1 MDAARI
7 DALAKATGTARYAAD
22 VSLPRMAH
30 AAMVRSTEAHAR
42 IVAVDTTAAAQCPGV
57 IGVFTAA
64 DVTDRPY
71 GRAVVDVPVLARDKV
86 RYVGERVAAVVAET
100 RRQAEAAA
108 DLVEVDYEPLPAV
121 ADARAALAP
130 DAPAVHDAPWTYAGA
145 VAEPNGPANVVYHGI
160 HGSPADVEA
169 ALATAAFTVDRTYRT
184 QGVHQGYLEPQ
195 ACVADYTS
203 RDRIRVWLTNK
214 SPYRNREILADC
226 LGVPP
231 AAIELL
237 PVTLGGD
244 FGGKGSPQEAPIC
257 VELSRLTGRP
267 VLSVLRYGDD
277 LTTTNPRHPAEIRVR
292 LGCDRDGRFVAA
304 SIRAVVSAGAYA
316 GFTPHG
322 AGPHGAAEF
331 PSYRV
336 PVFAS
341 ELTRVYTNSVPRGN
355 MCAPGGPQGT
365 FAAESAVDELAAV
378 AGIDPVEL
386 RRRNLLTTGE
396 TDTAGDR
403 WVEHRGAETLA
414 AALAAVEPVAVPSG
428 MLSGTGVAVYS
439 RATPTRVD
447 TSLRLVPTAT
457 GVRVETPLIETG
469 TGSHTA
475 LRRMLAAELGIPA
488 AQIQVTGVSTAA
500 LPRDLGAGASRVTA
514 GLAAVVEAA
523 GQAWRD
529 RADDGPL
536 PVTVRHDDGPLVGSY
551 TVQVAQVAVDP
562 ETGEVR
568 VLEILTAVDVAEV
581 VNEKAHQM
589 QVDGG
594 TTMGF
599 GFACLEDLLESDGQV
614 WAANLGEY
622 RLPTSHDVPR
632 YRTVRLGGGTGVGT
646 ANVKNIGESTTP
658 PVAPAIANAVCA
670 ATGCRIRELPITAER
685 VFAAMEGRRCGCH

>member
-7 DALAKATGTARYAAD
+7 DALAKATGRARYAAD
-22 VSLPRMAH
+22 VSLPRLAH

-42 IVAVDTTAAAQCPGV
+42 IVAVDITAAANCPGV

-71 GRAVVDVPVLARDKV
+71 GRAVVDTPVLARDKV

-108 DLVEVDYEPLPAV
+108 DLVEVEYESLPAV
-121 ADARAALAP
+121 TDAGAALAP
-130 DAPAVHDAPWTYAGA
+130 GAPAVHDAPWRYVGA
-145 VAEPNGPANVVYHGI
+145 DAEPDGPANVIHHGV
-160 HGSPADVEA
+160 HGSPADVDA
-169 ALATAAFTVDRTYRT
+169 ALAMAAFTVDRTYRT

-195 ACVADYTS
+195 ACVADHTS
-203 RDRIRVWLTNK
+203 PDRIRVWLTNK
-214 SPYRNREILADC
+214 SPYRNRDILADC
-226 LGVPP
+226 LGVAP
-231 AAIELL
+231 AAIEML
-237 PVTLGGD
+237 PIALGGD
-244 FGGKGSPQEAPIC
+244 FGGKGSPQDAPVC

-267 VLSVLRYGDD
+267 VMSVLRYGDD

-292 LGCDRDGRFVAA
+292 LGCAEDGRFVAA
-304 SIRAVVSAGAYA
+304 SIKAVVGAGAYA
-316 GFTPHG
+316 GFTPHA
-322 AGPHGAAEF
+322 AGPHGAVEF

-336 PVFAS
+336 PVFAG
-341 ELTRVYTNSVPRGN
+341 ELLRVYTNTVPRGN
-355 MCAPGGPQGT
+355 MRAPGGPQGT
-365 FAAESAVDELAAV
+365 FAVESAIDELAVV

-396 TDTAGDR
+396 TDAAGVR
-403 WVEHRGAETLA
+403 WVEHRGKETLA
-414 AALAAVEPVAVPSG
+414 AALDAVTPVAVPDG
-428 MLSGTGVAVYS
+428 LLAGTGVAVYS
-439 RATPTRVD
+439 RATPTTVD
-447 TSLRLVPTAT
+447 TSLRIVPTDA

-475 LRRMLAAELGIPA
+475 LRRMLCTELGLPVE
-488 AQIQVTGVSTAA
+488 QVDVAGVSTAA
-500 LPRDLGAGASRVTA
+500 LPRDLGAGAGRVTA
-514 GLAAVVEAA
+514 VLAAAAEAA
-523 GQAWRD
+523 GKAWRD
-529 RADDGPL
+529 RPDDGPL
-536 PVTVRHDDGPLVGSY
+536 TVTVRHDDGPPIGSY

-568 VLEILTAVDVAEV
+568 VLELLTAVDVATV

-632 YRTVRLGGGTGVGT
+632 YRTVRVGGAVGVGR

-658 PVAPAIANAVCA
+658 PVAPAIANAVFA
-670 ATGCRIRELPITAER
+670 ATGCRIRELPVTAER
-685 VFAAMEGRRCGCH
+685 VFAAMKGRECGCH